1 MSTPQIAVV
10 GAGVAGAGVAYAL
23 RDVPVSVTVFERTNQ
38 IGGRAATHSTHGHT
52 YDPGAN
58 YFKSDD
64 PAVTNLITETLDTEG
79 LIDITE
85 PVWTFTE
92 AGTIAPGNDDGA
104 HKWSYEDGVA
114 ELPRR
119 LFEETNATVVRN
131 TSVRELVREE
141 DGWTLTGEDRLGTY
155 EAIVLT
161 PPAPQTARML
171 STVEWDHDGYEKLQ
185 TSVEAIEYRSIC
197 TVMLGYPFEFDVPYY
212 ALVNTDRN
220 HDIGWLSREECKPGH
235 VPAGESLLVVQMAPD
250 WSARRIE
257 ELPDETAIVREVAE
271 LTAELLDDERLR
283 NPDWTAT
290 NAWTHALPA
299 RDTEGIAPEPR
310 RRAEREGLYLAG
322 DWVTGE
328 ARIHRALQSGR
339 QTGLGLGDR
348 VST

>member
-1 MSTPQIAVV
+1 MSTPQIAIV
-10 GAGVAGAGVAYAL
+10 GAGVAGAGVASAL
-23 RDVPVSVTVFERTNQ
+23 RNVPVSVTVFERTNQ
-38 IGGRAATHSTHGHT
+38 IGGRAATHSAHNCT

-92 AGTIAPGNDDGA
+92 DGTIAPGDDDDA
-104 HKWSYEDGVA
+104 RKWSYEDGVA
-114 ELPRR
+114 ELPWR
-119 LFEETNATVVRN
+119 LFAESDAAIVRN
-131 TSVRELVREE
+131 TAVTEISRN
-141 DGWTLTGEDRLGTY
+141 DGEWTLAGAEPLGTY

-161 PPAPQTARML
+161 PPAPQTATLL
-171 STVEWDHDGYEKLQ
+171 STVEWDHDGYEELQ

-197 TVMLGYPFEFDVPYY
+197 TVVLGYPFELDVPYY

-220 HDIGWLSREECKPGH
+220 HDIGWLSREECKTGH

-257 ELPDETAIVREVAE
+257 ELPNETAIVREVAE
-271 LTAELLDDERLR
+271 RTAELLKDERLR

-290 NAWTHALPA
+290 AAWTHALPA
-299 RDTEGIAPEPR
+299 RDTEGIDPDPR